1 MFLRNFWRRHR
12 SKILITAG
20 VLGSGYFLYRL
31 YNAHEQRLADLE
43 RELARQRANDELIK
57 AQLRE
62 IEYGV
67 LPPHPPLL
75 LMFC

>member
-1 MFLRNFWRRHR
+1 M
-12 SKILITAG
+12 
-20 VLGSGYFLYRL
+20 
-31 YNAHEQRLADLE
+31 E
-43 RELARQRANDELIK
+43 REFARQRANDELIK

-67 LPPHPPLL
+67 LPPLLL